1 MKQTDFAKTLA
12 RFLTDYLPGQRNVST
27 NTIKSYRD
35 ALKQLLLFMQ
45 TDQGI
50 KPECICF
57 ASLGMLQVKKFLSW
71 LETEKMV
78 SVNTRNQ
85 RLAALHSF
93 FRYAQTEYPE
103 VLFESQKILG
113 IPFKKKH
120 QPVISHLSKEQLGFL
135 FAQPDCSTSKGR
147 RDLALMVTLYD
158 TGARV
163 QELIDL
169 KVCDLRLTQP
179 AVITLTGKGNKQ
191 RNVPVLAKSQNL
203 LENYLKENHLLNKGR
218 ELSPLFH
225 NYNLQAFTRP
235 GITYILKKYYRMAKL
250 AHPKV
255 VFPDNL
261 HAHMLRHSKA
271 FHLLEAGVNL
281 IYIRDLLGHVSITT
295 TEMYLK
301 YDTELKRKALEAAY
315 PSVVFQDVPAWEDNT
330 EILSWLHNLCR
341 S

>member
-35 ALKQLLLFMQ
+35 GLKQFLLFMQ
-45 TDQGI
+45 ADQGI

-57 ASLGMLQVKKFLSW
+57 ASLDILQVKKFLSW
-71 LETEKMV
+71 LEAEKKA

-85 RLAALHSF
+85 RLAVLHSF

-103 VLFESQKILG
+103 ILFESQKILG

-120 QPVISHLSKEQLGFL
+120 QPVIEHLSMEQLGFI
-135 FAQPDCSTSKGR
+135 FEQPNCFTRKGR

-158 TGARV
+158 TGARI

-169 KVCDLRLTQP
+169 RICDLRLAKP

-191 RNVPVLAKSQNL
+191 RNVPVLAKTQNI
-203 LENYLKENHLLNKGR
+203 LENYLKDNHLLDKGR
-218 ELSPLFH
+218 EQNPLFY

-235 GITYILKKYYRMAKL
+235 GITYILKKYYKMAKL
-250 AHPKV
+250 AHPEV
-255 VFPDNL
+255 EFPNNL

-271 FHLLEAGVNL
+271 LHLLEAGVNL
-281 IYIRDLLGHVSITT
+281 IYIRDLLGHVSVTT

-315 PSVVFQDVPAWEDNT
+315 PQVVFQDVPAWEENV

-341 S
+341 P

>member
-1 MKQTDFAKTLA
+1 MKQTDFAKALA
-12 RFLTDYLPGQRNVST
+12 RFLTDYLPGQRNVSI

-35 ALKQLLLFMQ
+35 ALKQFLLFMQ
-45 TDQGI
+45 EDQGI
-50 KPECICF
+50 KPECISF
-57 ASLGMLQVKKFLSW
+57 ALMGMLQVKKFLSW
-71 LETEKMV
+71 LEAEKKS

-85 RLAALHSF
+85 RLAVLHSF

-103 VLFESQKILG
+103 ILFESQKILG

-120 QPVISHLSKEQLGFL
+120 QPVIEHLSMKQLGLL
-135 FAQPDCSTSKGR
+135 FEQPDCSTCKGR

-158 TGARV
+158 TGARI

-169 KVCDLRLTQP
+169 KVCDLRLAQP
-179 AVITLTGKGNKQ
+179 AVITLSGKGNKQ
-191 RNVPVLAKSQNL
+191 RNVPILKKTQNL
-203 LENYLKENHLLNKGR
+203 LETYLKDNHLLDTGR
-218 ELSPLFH
+218 EQSPLFY

-235 GITYILKKYYRMAKL
+235 GITYILKKYYKMAKL
-250 AHPKV
+250 AHPEV

-261 HAHMLRHSKA
+261 HAHMLRHSKSL
-271 FHLLEAGVNL
+271 HLLEAGVNL

-315 PSVVFQDVPAWEDNT
+315 PQVVFQDVPAWEDNM
-330 EILSWLHNLCR
+330 EILSWLNNLCR
-341 S
+341 P